1 MSDIIDALTNYM
13 DKNLDQIYIDKVL
26 QGDTNA
32 FAYLIN
38 KYKDMA
44 YTLAIKIVKNHED
57 AEEVAQDS
65 FLKAFEK
72 LNSFK
77 GNSKFSTWLYTI
89 VYRNSITKIRKK
101 KVTTSGIDD
110 FVIDNYSE
118 GSEFPQLEAI
128 KNGEQ
133 QKYVREAIDRLP
145 EKDALL
151 ITLFYMNE
159 SSVEEIEQITNLT
172 QSNIKVK
179 LFRARKK
186 LNTEL
191 SFLLKEEVKTIL

>member
-1 MSDIIDALTNYM
+1 M
-13 DKNLDQIYIDKVL
+13 DNNSDQIYIDKVL

-44 YTLAIKIVKNHED
+44 YTIAIKIVKSHED

-65 FLKAFEK
+65 FLKAYEK
-72 LNSFK
+72 LDSFK

-101 KVTTSGIDD
+101 KVATSDIDD
-110 FVIDNYSE
+110 YVMDNYSE
-118 GSEFPQLEAI
+118 GSEFPQIEAI

-133 QKYVREAIDRLP
+133 KKYVREAIDRLP

-151 ITLFYMNE
+151 ITLFYMDE
-159 SSVEEIEQITNLT
+159 SSIEEIEQITNLT

>member
-1 MSDIIDALTNYM
+1 M
-13 DKNLDQIYIDKVL
+13 DKNSDQLYIDKVL

-44 YTLAIKIVKNHED
+44 YTIAIKIVKSHED

-65 FLKAFEK
+65 FLKAYEK
-72 LNSFK
+72 LDSFK

-101 KVTTSGIDD
+101 KVATTDIDD
-110 FVIDNYSE
+110 YVMDNYSE
-118 GSEFPQLEAI
+118 GSEFPQIEAI

-191 SFLLKEEVKTIL
+191 SFLLKEEVNTIL

>member
-1 MSDIIDALTNYM
+1 M
-13 DKNLDQIYIDKVL
+13 DKNSDQLYIDKVL

-44 YTLAIKIVKNHED
+44 YTVAIKIVKSHED

-65 FLKAFEK
+65 FLKAYEK
-72 LNSFK
+72 LDSFK

-101 KVTTSGIDD
+101 KVATSDIDD
-110 FVIDNYSE
+110 YVMDNYSE
-118 GSEFPQLEAI
+118 GSEFPQIEAI

-145 EKDALL
+145 ER
-151 ITLFYMNE
+151 THY
-159 SSVEEIEQITNLT
+159 
-172 QSNIKVK
+172 
-179 LFRARKK
+179 
-186 LNTEL
+186 
-191 SFLLKEEVKTIL
+191 

>member
-1 MSDIIDALTNYM
+1 M
-13 DKNLDQIYIDKVL
+13 DKNSDQIYIDKVL

-38 KYKDMA
+38 RYKDMV
-44 YTLAIKIVKNHED
+44 YTIAIKIVKSHED

-65 FLKAFEK
+65 FLKAYEK
-72 LNSFK
+72 LDSFK

-101 KVTTSGIDD
+101 KVATSDIDEY
-110 FVIDNYSE
+110 VMDNYSE
-118 GSEFPQLEAI
+118 GHEFPQLEAI

>member
-1 MSDIIDALTNYM
+1 
-13 DKNLDQIYIDKVL
+13 
-26 QGDTNA
+26 
-32 FAYLIN
+32 
-38 KYKDMA
+38 MA
-44 YTLAIKIVKNHED
+44 YTVAIKIVKSHED

-65 FLKAFEK
+65 FLKAYEK
-72 LNSFK
+72 LDSFK

-101 KVTTSGIDD
+101 KVATTDIDD
-110 FVIDNYSE
+110 YVMDNYSE

-191 SFLLKEEVKTIL
+191 SFLLKEEVNTIL

>member
-1 MSDIIDALTNYM
+1 M
-13 DKNLDQIYIDKVL
+13 DKNSDQIYIDKVL
-26 QGDTNA
+26 QGDTNG

-38 KYKDMA
+38 KYKDMV
-44 YTLAIKIVKNHED
+44 YTIAIKIVKSHED

-65 FLKAFEK
+65 FLKAYEK
-72 LNSFK
+72 LDSFK

-89 VYRNSITKIRKK
+89 AYRNSITKIRKK
-101 KVTTSGIDD
+101 KVATSDIDD
-110 FVIDNYSE
+110 YVMDNYSE

-133 QKYVREAIDRLP
+133 QKYVREAIGRLP

>member
-1 MSDIIDALTNYM
+1 M
-13 DKNLDQIYIDKVL
+13 DKNSDQIYIDKVL
-26 QGDTNA
+26 KGDTNA

-65 FLKAFEK
+65 FLKAYEK
-72 LNSFK
+72 LDSFK

-89 VYRNSITKIRKK
+89 VYRNAITKIRKK
-101 KVTTSGIDD
+101 NIATSDIDD
-110 FVIDNYSE
+110 YVMDNYSE
-118 GSEFPQLEAI
+118 GSEFPQIEAI

-133 QKYVREAIDRLP
+133 QKYVREAINRLP